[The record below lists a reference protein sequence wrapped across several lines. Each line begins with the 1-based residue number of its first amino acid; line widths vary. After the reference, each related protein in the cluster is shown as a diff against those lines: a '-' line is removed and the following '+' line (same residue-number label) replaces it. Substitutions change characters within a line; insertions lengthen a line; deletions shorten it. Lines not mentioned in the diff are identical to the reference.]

1 MSLNIRV
8 KSNKIDKY
16 FHDGKYY
23 VEGRKN
29 STYEIEYTNNTIKR
43 QKVVFSVDGLNV
55 ISGNNDWTK
64 GYVVNAGE
72 TVVIPGWR
80 KDENN
85 VAKFQFSSVK
95 GSYNQHNDSGDEMN
109 VGVIGA
115 LVYDEK
121 YVAPEVKV
129 IHHNHYHNNWP
140 QYQYWP
146 YYQPYITYSN
156 INTVGDFGGNISNQL
171 YSGAIGGGSNSCDA
185 GASVNNV
192 NVGGVTPQ
200 ASLSRSMM
208 DIADK
213 PRSASKSKGFNLC
226 SDDSRGIVPQNSVQQ
241 EVGTGWGGN
250 QYFKT
255 STTTFYA
262 EDKPS
267 KTLTIY
273 YDSRKN
279 LERMGVVLK
288 PIKERQPE
296 AFPGLTARC
305 PAPK

>member
-1 MSLNIRV
+1 MSLNILV

-16 FHDGKYY
+16 FHNDKYY
-23 VEGRKN
+23 IEGRKN
-29 STYEIEYTNNTIKR
+29 STYEIEYTNNTYKR

-55 ISGNNDWTK
+55 ISGNNDWSK

-72 TVVIPGWR
+72 TIIIPGWR

-121 YVAPEVKV
+121 YVTSEVKV

-140 QYQYWP
+140 QYQYYPW
-146 YYQPYITYSN
+146 Y
-156 INTVGDFGGNISNQL
+156 NTDVTFRDCTTILNSAGGYGVDGVYGAAGDISM
-171 YSGAIGGGSNSCDA
+171 
-185 GASVNNV
+185 NNV
-192 NVGGVTPQ
+192 NVNNVGGSGGDLIGVLSNATKASFSNDTANKTRDVTRKSFGSTP
-200 ASLSRSMM
+200 LSAP
-208 DIADK
+208 DTVV
-213 PRSASKSKGFNLC
+213 N
-226 SDDSRGIVPQNSVQQ
+226 Q
-241 EVGTGWGGN
+241 EVGTSWGGN

-255 STTTFYA
+255 STVIFNA

-267 KTLTIY
+267 NTLTIY

-279 LERMGVVLK
+279 LERMGVVFK
-288 PIKERQPE
+288 PIKEREPN
-296 AFPGLTARC
+296 AFPGLTDRC
-305 PAPK
+305 PSPK